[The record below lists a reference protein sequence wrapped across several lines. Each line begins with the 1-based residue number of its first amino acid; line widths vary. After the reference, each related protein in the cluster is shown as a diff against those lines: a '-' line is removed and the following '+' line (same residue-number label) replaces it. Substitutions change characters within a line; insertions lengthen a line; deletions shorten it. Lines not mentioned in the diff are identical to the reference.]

1 MELVIEGIAYA
12 VPVDVETAGP
22 AALRAWI
29 VAHLPPAHAALALGE
44 PVPAATPDDDEA

>member
-1 MELVIEGIAYA
+1 MKLVLDGIAYA
-12 VPVDVETAGP
+12 VPVAIETAGP

-44 PVPAATPDDDEA
+44 PVPAANPDDEA